1 MEQEDWCF
9 LTMSGGEE
17 GSASVEVKKRKRKK
31 GKKAKKREAG
41 ANEQIGLAD
50 SPAEVE
56 DEVECGGDG
65 AREDDEVDGDGS
77 VVEDE
82 ANGEAKKRKVQ
93 TGLGIMSTVPF
104 SSLNIS
110 ELTMKAIGE
119 MGFQNMTQVALAS
132 PAN

>member
-1 MEQEDWCF
+1 M
-9 LTMSGGEE
+9 LSHHVGGEE

-41 ANEQIGLAD
+41 ADEKIGLAD
-50 SPAEVE
+50 APAEVE

-65 AREDDEVDGDGS
+65 GREDDEVDGDGS